1 MEIFKEKME
10 GRVVRN
16 YEEDKGKASGTMS
29 WEGILVFSIE
39 RRVRKERDV
48 QSEKE
53 SGEDVKQR
61 NRGALIGRGDVQMM
75 LPSP

>member
-1 MEIFKEKME
+1 MQKFKEKME
-10 GRVVRN
+10 GRVVHTC
-16 YEEDKGKASGTMS
+16 EEDIGRASGTMG

>member
-1 MEIFKEKME
+1 MEIFKAKME

-16 YEEDKGKASGTMS
+16 CEEDKGKASGTMS

-48 QSEKE
+48 
-53 SGEDVKQR
+53 
-61 NRGALIGRGDVQMM
+61 
-75 LPSP
+75 